1 MKKRKN
7 KAQFFLNVFLI
18 ILCIIVIAPMVL
30 LVSVSLS
37 NEVDISQYG
46 YSFIPKR
53 IDLTAY
59 KFVFENPGVIL
70 QAYKVT
76 IFYSIVGMVLSV
88 LFMAMMAYMLSVR
101 ILKGRS
107 VIALVLYFT
116 SLFGGGMVANYLVYT
131 QLYHM
136 GDTLWMYIIPG
147 LISPWYVFMIRTTM
161 QGIPEEISESAFMD
175 GASEYRI
182 FFQMILPLSKPVL
195 ATIALFTFLA
205 KWNDW
210 NTSMIYINN
219 PNLMSLQYQL
229 QRIMQN
235 ITAMQQVEQSGMS
248 VTMDLSEIPTETARM
263 AMAVVVA
270 GPALVVFPFFQK
282 YFTKGLTVGSVKG

>member
-1 MKKRKN
+1 MKKANDK
-7 KAQFFLNVFLI
+7 QIFLNI
-18 ILCIIVIAPMVL
+18 ILILLCVIVIAPMVL

-37 NEVDISQYG
+37 SEADIAEHG
-46 YSFIPKR
+46 YSFIPRK
-53 IDLTAY
+53 IDFTAY
-59 KFVFENPGVIL
+59 EYVFKNPDTII

-76 IFYSIVGMVLSV
+76 AFYSIVAMVFSV
-88 LFMAMMAYMLSVR
+88 LFMAMMAYMLSVK

-116 SLFGGGMVANYLVYT
+116 NLFGGGMVANYLVYT
-131 QLYHM
+131 QLYGM
-136 GDTLWMYIIPG
+136 GDTIWMYIVPG
-147 LISPWYVFMIRTTM
+147 LISPWYVFMIRTSM
-161 QGIPEEISESAFMD
+161 QAIPEEISESAFMD

-219 PNLMSLQYQL
+219 PDLMSLQYQL
-229 QRIMQN
+229 QRILHN
-235 ITAMQQVEQSGMS
+235 ITAMLEAEQSGMGQS
-248 VTMDLSEIPTETARM
+248 MDLSQIPTETARM

-270 GPALVVFPFFQK
+270 GPALLVFPFFQK

>member
-1 MKKRKN
+1 M
-7 KAQFFLNVFLI
+7 I
-18 ILCIIVIAPMVL
+18 
-30 LVSVSLS
+30 
-37 NEVDISQYG
+37 
-46 YSFIPKR
+46 
-53 IDLTAY
+53 
-59 KFVFENPGVIL
+59 
-70 QAYKVT
+70 
-76 IFYSIVGMVLSV
+76 LSV

-131 QLYHM
+131 QLYNM
-136 GDTLWMYIIPG
+136 GDTIWMYIVPG
-147 LISPWYVFMIRTTM
+147 LISPWYVFMIRTSM
-161 QGIPEEISESAFMD
+161 QAIPEEISESAFMD

-182 FFQMILPLSKPVL
+182 FFQMIIPLSKPVL

-210 NTSMIYINN
+210 NTSMIYINK
-219 PNLMSLQYQL
+219 PELMSLQYQL
-229 QRIMQN
+229 QRILQN
-235 ITAMQQVEQSGMS
+235 ITALQQAEQSGMG
-248 VTMDLSEIPTETARM
+248 VNIDLSEIPTETVRM

-270 GPALVVFPFFQK
+270 GPALIVFPFFQK

>member
-1 MKKRKN
+1 MKKRKT
-7 KAQFFLNVFLI
+7 KSQIILNIFLI
-18 ILCIIVIAPMVL
+18 ILCVIVIAPMVL
-30 LVSVSLS
+30 LVSVSIS
-37 NEVDISQYG
+37 NEADIAQYG
-46 YSFIPKR
+46 YSFIPR
-53 IDLTAY
+53 QIDFTAY
-59 KFVFENPGVIL
+59 KYVFENPHTII

-76 IFYSIVGMVLSV
+76 IFYSVVSMVLSV

-101 ILKGRS
+101 ILKARATIS
-107 VIALVLYFT
+107 LILYFT

-131 QLYHM
+131 QLYNM
-136 GDTLWMYIIPG
+136 GDTIWMYIIPG

-182 FFQMILPLSKPVL
+182 FFQMIIPLSKPVL
-195 ATIALFTFLA
+195 ATIALFMFLT

-229 QRIMQN
+229 QRILQN
-235 ITAMQQVEQSGMS
+235 ITAMQDVEAGGSGIS
-248 VTMDLSEIPTETARM
+248 IDLSEIPTETARM
-263 AMAVVVA
+263 SMAIVVA